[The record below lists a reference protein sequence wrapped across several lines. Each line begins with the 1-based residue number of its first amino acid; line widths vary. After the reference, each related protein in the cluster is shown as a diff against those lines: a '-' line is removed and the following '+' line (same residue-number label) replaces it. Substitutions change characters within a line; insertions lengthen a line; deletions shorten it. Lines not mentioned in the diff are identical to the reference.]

1 MKSQE
6 FEENHE
12 RFLTPDFLL
21 IKSVWKDHQM
31 IHCFPY
37 TALFLVSLILILT
50 KKGTK
55 KLIVI
60 IDRFV
65 VHRFTLEHERFFDVT
80 AIMDNVSTNKAF
92 KIFDM
97 EFIIIYE
104 NDLTIRAQQ
113 NLMYLRRKRH
123 ASAHSSYE
131 GWP

>member
-1 MKSQE
+1 MSFCFLNSEE
-6 FEENHE
+6 FEVNHK
-12 RFLTPDFLL
+12 RFFTPDFLL
-21 IKSVWKDHQM
+21 IKAVWKDHQM

-80 AIMDNVSTNKAF
+80 AIMDNVSTTKAF

-97 EFIIIYE
+97 EFIISKIVIFIC
-104 NDLTIRAQQ
+104 DFQ
-113 NLMYLRRKRH
+113 NIFAYIH
-123 ASAHSSYE
+123 AYTE
-131 GWP
+131 